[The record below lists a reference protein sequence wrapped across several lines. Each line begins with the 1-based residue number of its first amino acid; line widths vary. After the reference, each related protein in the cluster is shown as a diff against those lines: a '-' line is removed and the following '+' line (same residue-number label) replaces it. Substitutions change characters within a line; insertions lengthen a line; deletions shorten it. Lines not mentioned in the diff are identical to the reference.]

1 MSNAFDLYMEQFRK
15 KFRVLGNKDMKEK
28 EYIVEDGIL
37 SCANYF
43 IPIGNVTVVAKY
55 VEMYSIGAPLI
66 MIILGLLLSSTR
78 LLRTFG
84 AILLFFGI
92 ALLLVL
98 LVLAKS
104 KSYYVRIKLNSGDV
118 YSLKSKDEEFIDG
131 VIEALRK
138 AASDSHVRYVI
149 NIENKEIQNFNNSVI
164 NKGIISKGDS
174 NSVTMY
180 KPGEKTSSN
189 VKNMGDRNSSAE
201 RTKNAADRS
210 SQKEF
215 EQNDKNNGL
224 NDMEWRQLM
233 SYTGRIMNGMDE
245 DDLTYIVLDELRSNI
260 RLKDK
265 NGAAKTV
272 RMMKKDQLAKF
283 LNSARSDEEKNS
295 IMRIVKK
302 VIN

>member
-1 MSNAFDLYMEQFRK
+1 MSNAFDLYAEQFRK

-43 IPIGNVTVVAKY
+43 ISIGNVTVVAKY

-66 MIILGLLLSSTR
+66 MIILGVLLSSMR

-84 AILLFFGI
+84 AILLFLGI

-98 LVLAKS
+98 LVLAKGR
-104 KSYYVRIKLNSGDV
+104 SYYVRIKLNSGDV

-131 VIEALRK
+131 VIAALRE
-138 AASDSHVRYVI
+138 ATSDSYAKYVI
-149 NIENKEIQNFNNSVI
+149 NIQDKKIQNFNNGII
-164 NKGIISKGDS
+164 NKGNS

-189 VKNMGDRNSSAE
+189 VKNMGDRNLSAE
-201 RTKNAADRS
+201 RTRNAADRS

-265 NGAAKTV
+265 NGVAKTV

-295 IMRIVKK
+295 IMRMGMRTFF
-302 VIN
+302 

>member
-43 IPIGNVTVVAKY
+43 IPIGNVTVVSKY
-55 VEMYSIGAPLI
+55 VEMYSIGTPLI
-66 MIILGLLLSSTR
+66 MILLGVLLSSMR

-98 LVLAKS
+98 IVLAKNR
-104 KSYYVRIKLNSGDV
+104 SYYVRIKLNSGDV
-118 YSLKSKDEEFIDG
+118 YSLKSKDEEFIDR
-131 VIEALRK
+131 VIEALRE

-149 NIENKEIQNFNNSVI
+149 NIENKEIQNFNNNGII
-164 NKGIISKGDS
+164 NKGNS

-189 VKNMGDRNSSAE
+189 VKNMGDRNLSAE
-201 RTKNAADRS
+201 RTRNAADRS

>member
-66 MIILGLLLSSTR
+66 MILLGVLFSSMR

-84 AILLFFGI
+84 AILLFLGI

-98 LVLAKS
+98 LVLAKNR
-104 KSYYVRIKLNSGDV
+104 SYYVRIKLNSGDV

-149 NIENKEIQNFNNSVI
+149 NIENKEIQNFNNNGII
-164 NKGIISKGDS
+164 NKGNS

-189 VKNMGDRNSSAE
+189 VKNMGDRNLSAE
-201 RTKNAADRS
+201 RTRNAADRS

-265 NGAAKTV
+265 NGVAKTV

-283 LNSARSDEEKNS
+283 LNSARSDEERNS